1 VAGFSPGTP
10 ATESLLLDY
19 QERLQRAGL
28 FERVSVTLDT
38 ESAEPGA
45 APVTVRVR
53 EVALQQ
59 ATFGVGVGANA
70 GPRLTLEHVHRRAF
84 GQRATLTNKFELG
97 AKRSAWE
104 GDLASHALPGLYRN
118 LVGGAAERVESDTD
132 VVTSLRARFGRAY
145 DSPRIERLAFAQ
157 IERVHTRPL
166 VPGAGT
172 ATDLLAATLNFNGVW
187 RNLDSVVLP
196 TKGHSLALES
206 GLGQV
211 RSLDASGATG
221 AGSGPFGRL
230 KARAQVWRPFGE
242 RWYTQA
248 RLEIGQV
255 IASDRVDVP
264 ETQRFRAGGDESV
277 RGYAWRS
284 LTPQVNGV
292 DVGGR
297 VLATASVE
305 VARPVSEKLPSVW
318 WAAFVDGGRAAES
331 WNGFSPAW
339 GAGVGLRWRSPV
351 GPLRVDMA
359 YGEEVRAWRLH
370 LSVGIAF

>member
-1 VAGFSPGTP
+1 
-10 ATESLLLDY
+10 
-19 QERLQRAGL
+19 
-28 FERVSVTLDT
+28 
-38 ESAEPGA
+38 
-45 APVTVRVR
+45 VTVRVR